1 MVKVK
6 VERETKGAKFKR
18 IASHRTKRMLNDLR
32 LLGNCANRNVYSY
45 SRDDLSKIFNAIET
59 EIKRVKSLFSRP
71 NNKDFVL

>member
-18 IASHRTKRMLNDLR
+18 IASLRTKRMLNDLR

-45 SRDDLSKIFNAIET
+45 SRDDLSKIFNTVET
-59 EIKRVKSLFSRP
+59 EIKRVKALFSRP
-71 NNKDFVL
+71 NNENFML

>member
-6 VERETKGAKFKR
+6 VEQETKGAKFRR
-18 IASHRTKRMLNDLR
+18 IASLRTKRMLNDLR

-45 SRDDLSKIFNAIET
+45 SRDDVLKIFNAIET
-59 EIKRVKSLFSRP
+59 EIKRVKSVFSRP

>member
-6 VERETKGAKFKR
+6 VEQETKGAKFKR

-45 SRDDLSKIFNAIET
+45 SRDDLAKIFSAIET
-59 EIKRVKSLFSRP
+59 EIKRVKALFSRP